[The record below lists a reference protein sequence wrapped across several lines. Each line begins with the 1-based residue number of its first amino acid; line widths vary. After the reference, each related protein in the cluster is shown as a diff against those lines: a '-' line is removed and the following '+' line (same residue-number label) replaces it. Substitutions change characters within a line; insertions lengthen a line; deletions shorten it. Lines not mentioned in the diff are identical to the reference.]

1 MCVCVCVCV
10 CNLRSCSY
18 RLHGNSKTL
27 DYPKKLKELSL
38 PDFKAYYRAGVFKTA
53 PSWWKD
59 RQWVSWSKCHLLVH
73 PATRPSTH
81 PSVRPS
87 TLPSTRP
94 STRPSTHPSIRPST
108 RSSIHPSI
116 RPSTRPSVLPSVHP
130 SIRPSTRPS
139 THPSIR
145 PSTRHIIYALSG
157 VLDIQRGN
165 RRDLIVKEFR
175 YLQHE
180 QY

>member
-1 MCVCVCVCV
+1 MNQLV
-10 CNLRSCSY
+10 
-18 RLHGNSKTL
+18 K
-27 DYPKKLKELSL
+27 
-38 PDFKAYYRAGVFKTA
+38 
-53 PSWWKD
+53 
-59 RQWVSWSKCHLLVH
+59 VS
-73 PATRPSTH
+73 ATGASA
-81 PSVRPS
+81 
-87 TLPSTRP
+87 
-94 STRPSTHPSIRPST
+94 
-108 RSSIHPSI
+108 
-116 RPSTRPSVLPSVHP
+116 
-130 SIRPSTRPS
+130 